1 MRKTTILKSMLLGVV
16 LLITSAKA
24 MSEKITLDGT
34 LFTTIDEIQT
44 ITTSDI
50 EFSGK
55 LKQYTTSKLWL
66 TSGSGY
72 IYNKTSLGSITKIT
86 LKYNTGGSGAANQRF
101 NVGNSAIEDFQSTG
115 GTLVTTSNGGTSYE
129 FTGGTGFGF
138 FNISV
143 SNKNLQLVSLEIEYT
158 PGSSTPTVS
167 TPTITP
173 ATGTYYSTQ
182 SVSISSS
189 TADATIYYTTDGSTP
204 DDTKTVY
211 SAPFD
216 VASTTTVNAI
226 AYKAG
231 MNASGI
237 ASTTITIES
246 APSTTG
252 DGSQQNP
259 FTIGDVKTMN
269 RQTSDGNKYWVKG
282 YIVGV
287 VAGGN
292 NEGNISS
299 LENPVKGVSNLALA
313 DAADATDLTTMI
325 AVQLPTGTI
334 RSTLNLVDNPDNLG
348 KLVFVYGTLEKYFGT
363 VPGVKYISEFA
374 WDSTT
379 GINKTQ
385 TLNSWSNGNTIYLN
399 ATAGE
404 SIEVYN
410 IAGQKII
417 SKTANEGINS
427 INHNEKG
434 VVIVKAGSR
443 VSKLVIR

>member
-1 MRKTTILKSMLLGVV
+1 MRKTTILKTMLLGVV

-24 MSEKITLDGT
+24 MSEKITIDGA
-34 LFTTIDEIQT
+34 LFSDKDEIQT
-44 ITTSDI
+44 ILSSNI

-55 LKQYTTSKLWL
+55 LKQYNTSKLFL
-66 TSGSGY
+66 SSGSGY

-86 LKYNTGGSGAANQRF
+86 LNYNNGGSSSANQRI
-101 NVGNSAIEDFQSTG
+101 NVGNSAIDGFQTIG
-115 GTLVTTSNGGTSYE
+115 GTLITSSNGGTSYE

-143 SNKNLQLVSLEIEYT
+143 SSKNLQLVSLEIEYT
-158 PGSSTPTVS
+158 SGSSTPTVA

-182 SVSISSS
+182 SVSISST

-216 VASTTTVNAI
+216 VTSTTTVNAI

-231 MNASGI
+231 MTTSGI
-237 ASTTITIES
+237 ANATITIETS
-246 APSTTG
+246 STTTG

-259 FTIGDVKTMN
+259 FTIDDVKTMN
-269 RQTSDGNKYWVKG
+269 RQTSDGTKYWVKG

-292 NEGNISS
+292 NEGNITS
-299 LENPVKGVSNLALA
+299 LENPIKGASNLALA

-325 AVQLPTGTI
+325 AAQLPAGTI
-334 RSTLNLVDNPDNLG
+334 RTALNLLDNPGNLG
-348 KLVFVYGTLEKYFGT
+348 KLVYVYGTLEKYFNS
-363 VPGVKYISEFA
+363 VPGVKNITEFA
-374 WDSTT
+374 WDSAT

-427 INHNEKG
+427 IHHNEKG
-434 VVIVKAGSR
+434 VVIIKAGNR
-443 VSKLVIR
+443 VAKLVVR